1 MPSSRNDFIFLRAII
16 EAFETEFAY
25 LGVRISSR
33 KFVLNMLMFAFAASV
48 GSTIFTSLVLRW
60 PYFLVVVGFFATFI
74 LVMGGIYMF
83 LDLQAES
90 RGRQV
95 ERVLPD
101 ALQLIASNIKSGLTT
116 ERALLVSARPEFGPL
131 ETEFK
136 RISTRILSGVPIE
149 KAIMEVPKHIKST
162 LVERTMWLLARGIS
176 SGGEIADL
184 LLQLSRN
191 LRSQLTLQSEARAS
205 ISIYVILIF
214 FSAAFGGPALY
225 AVSSFIVEVMSSQIG
240 NQPQIDPG
248 ALAAAGAR
256 SSSLGAFVGG
266 SSGIISPEF
275 ITMFAQIMLFVGGI
289 FASLILGAIA
299 TGKEKDGIKYLPFV
313 MLCSFGLF
321 FLIRFVLH
329 SAFGTLLLGG

>member
-1 MPSSRNDFIFLRAII
+1 MAARNNLLILRGIVG
-16 EAFETEFAY
+16 AFEKEFAY
-25 LGVRISSR
+25 LGIRISSR
-33 KFVLNMLMFAFAASV
+33 KFVLNMLMFAFSLSV
-48 GSTIFTSLVLRW
+48 LSTIITSILFQW
-60 PYFLVVVGFFATFI
+60 PYFLVVIGFFATFA
-74 LVMGGIYMF
+74 LVMGGIYLF
-83 LDLQAES
+83 LDLQAEG
-90 RGRQV
+90 RGKQV

-131 ETEFK
+131 EFELK

-149 KAIMEVPKHIKST
+149 KAILEVPKHIKST

-191 LRSQLTLQSEARAS
+191 LRTQITLQSEAHAS
-205 ISIYVILIF
+205 ISIYIILIF

-225 AVSSFIVEVMSSQIG
+225 AVSSFIVEVMSSQAG
-240 NQPQIDPG
+240 NQPDINP
-248 ALAAAGAR
+248 ASLAAAGSR
-256 SSSLGAFVGG
+256 FSGLGSFVGG
-266 SSGIISPEF
+266 RSDMISPEF
-275 ITMFAQIMLFVGGI
+275 VIFFAQIMLLVGGL

-299 TGKEKDGIKYLPFV
+299 TGKEKDGVKYIPFV

-321 FLIRFVLH
+321 FLIRCVLH
-329 SAFGTLLLGG
+329 AAFGTLLLGQ

>member
-1 MPSSRNDFIFLRAII
+1 MASHNEPNFLRGII
-16 EAFETEFAY
+16 GAFEKEFSY
-25 LGVRISSR
+25 LGIRISSR
-33 KFVLNMLMFAFAASV
+33 KFVLNMLMFAFTLSV
-48 GSTIFTSLVLRW
+48 LSTIITSILFQW
-60 PYFLVVVGFFATFI
+60 PYFLVVIGFFATFA
-74 LVMGGIYMF
+74 LVMGGIYLF
-83 LDLQAES
+83 LDLQAEG
-90 RGRQV
+90 RGKQV

-131 ETEFK
+131 EFELK

-149 KAIMEVPKHIKST
+149 KAILEVPKHIKST

-191 LRSQLTLQSEARAS
+191 LRTQITLQSEAHAS
-205 ISIYVILIF
+205 ISIYIILIF

-225 AVSSFIVEVMSSQIG
+225 AVSSFIVEVMSSQAG
-240 NQPQIDPG
+240 NQPQINP
-248 ALAAAGAR
+248 ASLSAAGSR
-256 SSSLGAFVGG
+256 FSGLGSFVGG
-266 SSGIISPEF
+266 RTEMISPEF
-275 ITMFAQIMLFVGGI
+275 VIFFVELMLLVGGF
-289 FASLILGAIA
+289 FASLILGSIA
-299 TGKEKDGIKYLPFV
+299 TGKEKDGVKYIPFI

-329 SAFGTLLLGG
+329 AAFGTLLLGQ